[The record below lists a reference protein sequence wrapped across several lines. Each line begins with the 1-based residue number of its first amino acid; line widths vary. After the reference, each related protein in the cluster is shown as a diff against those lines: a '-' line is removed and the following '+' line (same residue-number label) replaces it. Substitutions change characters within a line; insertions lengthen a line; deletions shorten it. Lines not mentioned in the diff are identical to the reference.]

1 MDLLMFRKR
10 GKQLDYTRQSY
21 CFFVKIHQAI
31 GLHSYWNVIAHP
43 PCAENLKTL
52 AIPDFFRQGFAI
64 RETAAQLSNVGSV
77 CDPPRGHAEIKT
89 LMLYA
94 EGLVPWYKA
103 FRSPH
108 RCDQFFPILGAVFP
122 VHENKNNRFKFS
134 SLQSSSA
141 GESCRWV
148 TMFGY

>member
-77 CDPPRGHAEIKT
+77 CDPPRGHAEIKNSNALHGRPCT
-89 LMLYA
+89 LVQ
-94 EGLVPWYKA
+94 GHQIT
-103 FRSPH
+103 SP
-108 RCDQFFPILGAVFP
+108 V
-122 VHENKNNRFKFS
+122 
-134 SLQSSSA
+134 
-141 GESCRWV
+141 
-148 TMFGY
+148 